1 MTLMVRISC
10 HFLKLLNATRGQV
23 RAIDQDQPVA
33 EIQTMEEI
41 VSRSIGDRRFS
52 TLLLGVFAGLALLL
66 AAIGTYAVMAY
77 AVAQR
82 THEIGVRMAVGARSR
97 HILRLVVGEG
107 ASLAITGVALGATA
121 ALALSRVLKTQL
133 YEVSPTD
140 PVVFSGVILL
150 LLVVALLATL
160 IPALR
165 ATTVD

>member
-1 MTLMVRISC
+1 
-10 HFLKLLNATRGQV
+10 
-23 RAIDQDQPVA
+23 
-33 EIQTMEEI
+33 MEEI

-82 THEIGVRMAVGARSR
+82 THEIGVRMVVGARSS

-107 ASLAITGVALGATA
+107 ARLAITGVALGSGA
-121 ALALSRVLKTQL
+121 ALGLSRVLKTQL

-150 LLVVALLATL
+150 LLGVALLATL
-160 IPALR
+160 IPALC
-165 ATTVD
+165 ATTVDPIRALRQD